1 MPKLM
6 TQRDVAKALGI
17 SADRVREY
25 TRAGLIE
32 HVTLPGFRK
41 PKYTVE
47 GGKVYR
53 RKDAACRGAGYRL
66 ICIGGEIQISI

>member
-47 GGKVYR
+47 GVEKFIEERTQHAEAQKVT
-53 RKDAACRGAGYRL
+53 A
-66 ICIGGEIQISI
+66 